1 MEQYVV
7 LSLDTTLIGIDRG
20 PLLIVVPPSV
30 SREDT
35 MHTRLESQLLFHLSR
50 GGQARFEQRRL
61 MCTISLHIT
70 STEYSTNETSM
81 AEASDVKK

>member
-35 MHTRLESQLLFHLSR
+35 MHTRLESQLLFHLS
-50 GGQARFEQRRL
+50 
-61 MCTISLHIT
+61 S
-70 STEYSTNETSM
+70 
-81 AEASDVKK
+81 